1 MPNKEI
7 DKCVFH
13 KFVKDNGWME
23 VYDEPA
29 YNLVRYVTPMGITI
43 DTTKTAML

>member
-1 MPNKEI
+1 
-7 DKCVFH
+7 
-13 KFVKDNGWME
+13 ME

-43 DTTKTAML
+43 DTTKTTIVEPLRINLENLVKIKI